1 MTNFAVFALY
11 LCFSA
16 MALIVA
22 PVMMV
27 PGMSIKRKL
36 LISGFAFFVLVP
48 FGLFLYSWLGA
59 PQMAVIG

>member
-16 MALIVA
+16 MTLVAA
-22 PVMMV
+22 PVLMV

-36 LISGFAFFVLVP
+36 LICGFAFFVLVP
-48 FGLFLYSWLGA
+48 VGLYLYTILGA
-59 PQMAVIG
+59 PKMAVIG